1 MKMHSH
7 RFKDPA
13 ISRALPVTILTPLI
27 EETMRLARIQPDR
40 DMILDRFMAG
50 HPRIAVVHGSEDHPP
65 NIGSRDTLR
74 RLVRQ
79 LWTAGALPIE
89 VIQAIPCEE
98 LTYGLPGSR
107 YAFLGRNVWAA
118 NLAAQMEAHCY
129 DAAVVMGACDKMMIG
144 ALRALVEVDL
154 ARQQRKA
161 RPVYAVFLPTV
172 VGRKIKLNEGELRR
186 FDAILDRLSP
196 SEAVEL
202 FELIRLPVNGRLYER
217 VKACL
222 DECFGNRSILESE
235 KDELERIVAA
245 RAASAGAASA
255 SSRASIVTRLMIA
268 TFGLVPQKMDIST
281 RPPRDEQ
288 LEHVVERLVQG
299 IHRRERRISVAQLTR
314 SNLQNAVTVWSA
326 TGGHPSWFL
335 HLNYL
340 AEAVGVHLS
349 ANLLRSKMTKV
360 PFLMSADT
368 HLETG
373 SGIAAEAD
381 AGGNSGID
389 TLMRTLSEK
398 RFVDDR
404 AATLDGTWMSRI
416 MEARSANG
424 KFFQSTMTPSFPN
437 CGLARVHGNLCETAL
452 VRLGCTAHPELYDQ
466 KVYLADFYLGQE
478 ELREIAAQ
486 PEGVLGRIR
495 KRVNRDDLYR
505 VWSINWGQDGGLN
518 GDMSGWNKRRLW
530 EYLFEQDLLRVMIFV
545 GGEGPHAAGMPV
557 VRLSEALPDE
567 PARRMC
573 LLATDGRVGPAD
585 GGMSIVHIVP
595 EAIDGGAL
603 ASVRAGDWIYLDL
616 NKGEFQAVTAARKRS
631 GYRVLRESELVRR
644 ADLRKRVHELE
655 RRRAHFLPSVR
666 SVFDSVSSAAE
677 GVSPITG

>member
-1 MKMHSH
+1 M
-7 RFKDPA
+7 
-13 ISRALPVTILTPLI
+13 
-27 EETMRLARIQPDR
+27 
-40 DMILDRFMAG
+40 
-50 HPRIAVVHGSEDHPP
+50 
-65 NIGSRDTLR
+65 N
-74 RLVRQ
+74 
-79 LWTAGALPIE
+79 
-89 VIQAIPCEE
+89 
-98 LTYGLPGSR
+98 GL
-107 YAFLGRNVWAA
+107 
-118 NLAAQMEAHCY
+118 
-129 DAAVVMGACDKMMIG
+129 
-144 ALRALVEVDL
+144 
-154 ARQQRKA
+154 
-161 RPVYAVFLPTV
+161 
-172 VGRKIKLNEGELRR
+172 
-186 FDAILDRLSP
+186 
-196 SEAVEL
+196 
-202 FELIRLPVNGRLYER
+202 LYER

-222 DECFGNRSILESE
+222 DRCFGNRSILESE
-235 KDELERIVAA
+235 KDEFEHIVAA
-245 RAASAGAASA
+245 RAASAGAA

-268 TFGLVPQKMDIST
+268 TFGLVPQKMDISA
-281 RPPRDEQ
+281 RPPSDEQ
-288 LEHVVERLVQG
+288 LAHVVERLVGG
-299 IHRRERRISVAQLTR
+299 IQRRERRISVAQLTR

-340 AEAVGVHLS
+340 AEALSVQLS
-349 ANLLRSKMTKV
+349 ASLLNRKMTKV
-360 PFLMSADT
+360 PLLMSADT
-368 HLETG
+368 NLETG
-373 SGIAAEAD
+373 GGIAAEAD

-404 AATLDGTWMSRI
+404 AATLDGSWMSRI

-452 VRLGCTAHPELYDQ
+452 VRLGCTARPELYDR

-478 ELREIAAQ
+478 ELREIAVG

-495 KRVNRDDLYR
+495 KRVSRDDLYR
-505 VWSINWGQDGGLN
+505 VWSINWGQDGGQN

-530 EYLFEQDLLRVMIFV
+530 EYLFERDLLRVMIFV

-567 PARRMC
+567 PARQMC
-573 LLATDGRVGPAD
+573 LLATDGRVGAD

-603 ASVRAGDWIYLDL
+603 ASVRTGDWIYLDL
-616 NKGEFQAVTAARKRS
+616 KEGEFQAVTVARKRS
-631 GYRVLRESELVRR
+631 GYRVLRESELLRR

-655 RRRAHFLPSVR
+655 RRRSHFLPSVR

-677 GVSPITG
+677 GVSPIAG